1 MVFSTSP
8 ASGHGSLKVWPM
20 NCLDPNCIL
29 RTCEFQVASS
39 TLRPHLCNP
48 RPILS
53 IANND
58 DSSYVSELSNTQPN
72 NCQKRHYDN
81 SFIVLS
87 YNTGCHSFD
96 KSALSRS
103 KTSLPYFCC
112 AGLLFVNNIFFI
124 EDGVYLHSSTESDLL
139 LFIFFRVSEGNQ
151 KENLGIMVQ
160 YKVKIKLFLGSL
172 GG

>member
-1 MVFSTSP
+1 MG
-8 ASGHGSLKVWPM
+8 A
-20 NCLDPNCIL
+20 
-29 RTCEFQVASS
+29 
-39 TLRPHLCNP
+39 TLSD
-48 RPILS
+48 I
-53 IANND
+53 
-58 DSSYVSELSNTQPN
+58 
-72 NCQKRHYDN
+72 
-81 SFIVLS
+81 
-87 YNTGCHSFD
+87 
-96 KSALSRS
+96 SALSRS